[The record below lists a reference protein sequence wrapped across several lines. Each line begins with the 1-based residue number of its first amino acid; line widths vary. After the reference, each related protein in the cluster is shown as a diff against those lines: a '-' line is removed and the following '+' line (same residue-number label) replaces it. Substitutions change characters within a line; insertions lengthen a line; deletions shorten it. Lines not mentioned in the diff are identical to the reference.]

1 MIGET
6 TSDAIAERYDRLN
19 RILSLGLDRRWRRQT
34 VEAMALDAGAHVLDL
49 ATGTGDLALAVAGA
63 STDTRIVGS
72 DPSENM
78 LAIGDRKVAAAGLGQ
93 RVHLELGDAQS
104 IEHPDDSFD
113 ACCMAFG
120 IRNVPDRKKALQE
133 MARVVRSGGRVAI
146 LELAEPERGLLAY
159 GARFYIRVVVPWI
172 GAWLSG
178 AKEYRY
184 LQRSIQAF
192 PAPERFAGIMR
203 SAGLEV
209 LDVRP
214 LTFGV
219 VTLYVAR
226 VPRERP
232 FAPSRLASGDR
243 APSSTRH

>member
-1 MIGET
+1 MTVDLTPATPSEDVALG
-6 TSDAIAERYDRLN
+6 SGAMFDAIAARYDRLN
-19 RILSLGLDRRWRRQT
+19 RILSLGLDRRWRRKT
-34 VEAMALDAGAHVLDL
+34 VEAMTLEPGARVLDL
-49 ATGTGDLALAVAGA
+49 ATGTADLALAI
-63 STDTRIVGS
+63 TDAHPDAKVVGS

-78 LAIGDRKVAAAGLGQ
+78 LAVGDRKVAEAGLGQ
-93 RVHLELGDAQS
+93 RIHLELGDAQAL
-104 IEHPDDSFD
+104 EHPDDRFD

-120 IRNVPDRKKALQE
+120 IRNVPDRAKALRE

-159 GARFYIRVVVPWI
+159 GARFYIRVVVPWV
-172 GAWLSG
+172 GSLLSG
-178 AKEYRY
+178 AQEYRY

-192 PAPERFAGIMR
+192 PPPQRFAGLMR
-203 SAGLEV
+203 SAGLDV

-226 VPRERP
+226 VP
-232 FAPSRLASGDR
+232 
-243 APSSTRH
+243 

>member
-1 MIGET
+1 MIAEP
-6 TSDAIAERYDRLN
+6 TSNATAANDNATELGSGKMFDAIAARYDRLN
-19 RILSLGLDRRWRRQT
+19 RILSLGLDQRWRRAT
-34 VEAMALDAGAHVLDL
+34 VEAMVLEPGARVLDL
-49 ATGTGDLALAVAGA
+49 ATGTGDLALAVAAG

-72 DPSENM
+72 DPSEKM
-78 LAIGDRKVAAAGLGQ
+78 LAIGDEKVAGAGLGQ
-93 RVHLELGDAQS
+93 RVHLEVGDAQS

-133 MARVVRSGGRVAI
+133 MARVVRPGGRIAI

-184 LQRSIQAF
+184 LQASIQAF
-192 PAPERFAGIMR
+192 PPPERFAGVMR

-219 VTLYVAR
+219 VTLYVGR
-226 VPRERP
+226 VP
-232 FAPSRLASGDR
+232 S
-243 APSSTRH
+243 

>member
-6 TSDAIAERYDRLN
+6 TTSAVPSDGATLGSGAMFDAIAARYDRLN

-34 VEAMALDAGAHVLDL
+34 VKALALEKGARVLDL
-49 ATGTGDLALAVAGA
+49 ATGTADLALALAGQ
-63 STDTRIVGS
+63 SEQTRIVGS

-78 LAIGDRKVAAAGLGQ
+78 LAIGDQKVAAAGLGQ
-93 RVHLELGDAQS
+93 RVHLELGDAQA

-120 IRNVPDRKKALQE
+120 IRNVPDRAKALRE
-133 MARVVRSGGRVAI
+133 MARVVRPGGRVAI
-146 LELAEPERGLLAY
+146 LELAEPERGLLAL
-159 GARFYIRVVVPWI
+159 GARFYIRVVVPFV
-172 GAWLSG
+172 GGWLSG

-184 LQRSIQAF
+184 LQKSIQAF

-209 LDVRP
+209 LEVRP

-226 VPRERP
+226 VP
-232 FAPSRLASGDR
+232 
-243 APSSTRH
+243 

>member
-1 MIGET
+1 MTAELTPAPREEDVTLG
-6 TSDAIAERYDRLN
+6 SGAMFDAIAARYDRLN

-34 VEAMALDAGAHVLDL
+34 VEAMALEPGARVLDL
-49 ATGTGDLALAVAGA
+49 APGTAVLALAI
-63 STDTRIVGS
+63 TDAHPDARVVGS

-78 LAIGDRKVAAAGLGQ
+78 LAIGDRKVAEAGLGQ
-93 RVHLELGDAQS
+93 RVHLEVGDAQA
-104 IEHPDDSFD
+104 IDAPDDSFD

-120 IRNVPDRKKALQE
+120 IRNVPDRAKALRE
-133 MARVVRSGGRVAI
+133 MARVVRPGGRVAI
-146 LELAEPERGLLAY
+146 LELAEPERGLLAI

-203 SAGLEV
+203 ASGLEV
-209 LDVRP
+209 LEVRP

-226 VPRERP
+226 VP
-232 FAPSRLASGDR
+232 
-243 APSSTRH
+243 

>member
-6 TSDAIAERYDRLN
+6 TTSAVPSDDATLGSGAMFDAIAARYDRLN

-34 VEAMALDAGAHVLDL
+34 VKALALEKGARVLDL
-49 ATGTGDLALAVAGA
+49 ATGTADLALALAGQ
-63 STDTRIVGS
+63 SEQTRIVGS

-78 LAIGDRKVAAAGLGQ
+78 LAIGDQKVAAAGLGQ
-93 RVHLELGDAQS
+93 RVHLELGDAQA

-120 IRNVPDRKKALQE
+120 IRNVPDRAKALRE
-133 MARVVRSGGRVAI
+133 MARVVRPGGRVAI
-146 LELAEPERGLLAY
+146 LELAEPERGLLAL
-159 GARFYIRVVVPWI
+159 GARFYIRVVVPFV
-172 GAWLSG
+172 GGWLSG

-184 LQRSIQAF
+184 LQKSIQAF

-209 LDVRP
+209 LEVRP

-226 VPRERP
+226 VP
-232 FAPSRLASGDR
+232 
-243 APSSTRH
+243 